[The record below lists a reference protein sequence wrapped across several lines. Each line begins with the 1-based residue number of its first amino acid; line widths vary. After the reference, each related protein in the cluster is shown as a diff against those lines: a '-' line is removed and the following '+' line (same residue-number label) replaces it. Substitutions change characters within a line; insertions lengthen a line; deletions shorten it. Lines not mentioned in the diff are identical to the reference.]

1 MVYEKLFFQMNISCN
16 KKKVKQA
23 VNIVS
28 IKEKI
33 QGLVVEWDTDGLK
46 DYCRS
51 LLKNNEESASDLLKI
66 IGDVMKFVGDQFE
79 EEEIFLPELIGSA
92 ETVKAAIDEVLDPAI
107 RASGEEKETM
117 GKVVIGTVESDVHSI
132 GKDLVG
138 SFLFSNG
145 FEVYNLGVEVT
156 ADQFISK
163 AEEVGANVIGLSSL
177 LTMSMDFQK
186 EVIEELKKRGLRDK
200 YKVIVGGA
208 PTSEDWAEKIGADGW
223 ADDAI
228 EAVELI
234 KRILK

>member
-1 MVYEKLFFQMNISCN
+1 M
-16 KKKVKQA
+16 
-23 VNIVS
+23 S
-28 IKEKI
+28 IKDKI
-33 QGLVVEWDTDGLK
+33 KELVVEWETEGLK
-46 DYCRS
+46 EYCQS
-51 LLKNNEESASDLLKI
+51 ILKNNEATASNLLKI
-66 IGDVMKFVGDQFE
+66 IGDIMKFVGDQFE

-92 ETVKAAIDEVLDPAI
+92 ETVKVTIDEVLDPAI
-107 RASGEEKETM
+107 RATGEEKETM
-117 GKVVIGTVESDVHSI
+117 GKVVLGTVESDVHSI

-145 FEVYNLGVEVT
+145 FEVFNLGVEVT

-163 AEEVGANVIGLSSL
+163 AEEVGADIIGLSSL

-186 EVIEELKKRGLRDK
+186 QVIEELKKRGLRDK
-200 YKVIVGGA
+200 YKVIVGGS

-234 KRILK
+234 KKLVGV

>member
-1 MVYEKLFFQMNISCN
+1 M
-16 KKKVKQA
+16 
-23 VNIVS
+23 S
-28 IKEKI
+28 IKDKI
-33 QGLVVEWDTDGLK
+33 KKLVVEWETEDLK
-46 DYCRS
+46 EYCQT
-51 LLKNNEESASDLLKI
+51 LLKNNEATASNILKI
-66 IGDVMKFVGDQFE
+66 IGDIMKFVGEQFE

-92 ETVKAAIDEVLDPAI
+92 ETVKVVVDEVLDPAI
-107 RASGEEKETM
+107 RATGEEKEIM

-163 AEEVGANVIGLSSL
+163 AEEVGADIIGLSSL

-186 EVIEELKKRGLRDK
+186 QVIAELEKRGLREK
-200 YKVIVGGA
+200 YKVIVGGS
-208 PTSEDWAEKIGADGW
+208 PTSEDWAEQIGADGW

-228 EAVELI
+228 EAITLVKKLLNI
-234 KRILK
+234 SK